1 MEKDL
6 LKILQEIKIE
16 LNKLKIEDRKKEIQK
31 LNKKLDRT
39 IDNYNRYS
47 KKQFYIRVKYLLFSS
62 ITLGIYSYLKSN
74 KVREKIEELEN
85 YMIQEENEYNI
96 LNIEIVGN
104 EVINEI
110 NQNIQ
115 KELIKNYDQISNFLQ
130 LCDNMDEQEKESVL
144 TYKMGVEHE

>member
-85 YMIQEENEYNI
+85 YMTQEENEYNI